1 MLACAI
7 CKAFKRPPNR
17 GGSDPRG
24 RRGRLDPAPL
34 RAIRMTMLV
43 ASLRGAF
50 DFCDAGVYRADGEF
64 GLLFVD

>member
-1 MLACAI
+1 VL
-7 CKAFKRPPNR
+7 FVR
-17 GGSDPRG
+17 GLSAHQTAAGVI
-24 RRGRLDPAPL
+24 PAAGGAGLIPL